1 MRKASTRNVAIP
13 RLLFAL
19 ATLLFIN
26 SAHAQTFTSV
36 TDGSTPSALTPGAP
50 AGSYAVSGFENVNLY
65 NGNLNFAL
73 PMVHIGGRGAAD
85 LTIFL

>member
-1 MRKASTRNVAIP
+1 MKKASILTVVIT
-13 RLLFAL
+13 RLLFVL
-19 ATLLFIN
+19 TSLLFIN

-50 AGSYAVSGFENVNLY
+50 AGSYALSGFESVNLF

-73 PMVHIGGRGAAD
+73 PMVNIGGR
-85 LTIFL
+85 